1 MKKTAAMT
9 MILAL
14 TLSLLGCNR
23 QEEPKPSAPSGQ
35 NYDSLSRQI
44 YDAVLGDF
52 YEAYETA
59 KKAENVSQRY
69 AMMAI
74 AEAKLLSAGVMLPLR
89 SNGGTYGISRVAP
102 HTVPQVL
109 WGTDSM
115 RYQDALVV
123 TAPISA
129 AHRAQMEKKYTQLK
143 GTGKYEQWAK
153 TFLKEKGYTLKSS
166 YATAYSSDP
175 QTWDV
180 LATAMSSDTEAIVN
194 TYDGLVAYDAEGVIR
209 PALAS
214 SWEKTKNADGTVTY
228 TFRLREGVQ
237 WVNSQGMKVAQLQA
251 DDFVAGMQHMMD
263 AKGGLEYLVEGVIVN
278 ADAYLDGTLVD
289 FDRVGVKAL
298 DKYQVSYTLTGDIP
312 YFMTMLGYG
321 VFAPMSRSFYLS
333 QGGAFG
339 LDYPQAAEG
348 NGYVYGTSPSH
359 IAYCGPYIVS
369 NATEKN
375 TIVFRANDSY
385 WDRKNIN
392 VQTVIWRYNDGNDA
406 LKGYEDCMNGVV
418 DATTLN
424 AASLA
429 KAQKDGNLEKLG
441 YITPSGATSYMA
453 FYNLNRTMLH
463 NFNDAN
469 GAVSNKTG
477 QQVDRYN
484 KAIQNVHFRRAL
496 SFALD
501 RGAYNAQVVGEAL
514 KMTSL
519 RNTFTPGNFVELPE
533 SVTVKIGDQDR
544 EFPKGTP
551 YGVIVQAQLDA
562 DGVAIRVWDGK
573 KGSADGFDGWFNPEN
588 AMKELNKAAQ
598 QLNMTID
605 KDHPIYVDMPYFS
618 GSEAHANRARAYKRS
633 VETALQGRVVVN
645 LVSCASNAELL
656 YAGYYPPTGAEA
668 NYDVCDVSGWGPDYG
683 DPQTYLDTMLPEY
696 AGYMVKT
703 LGIF

>member
-1 MKKTAAMT
+1 MKKTVALM
-9 MILAL
+9 MLLVL
-14 TLSLLGCNR
+14 TLNLYGCKR
-23 QEEPKPSAPSGQ
+23 KEPQPTPPSGQ
-35 NYDSLSRQI
+35 NYDALSQKI
-44 YDAVLGDF
+44 YDQNLGEF
-52 YEAYETA
+52 YEAYQAA
-59 KKAENVSQRY
+59 KKAETVSERY
-69 AMMAI
+69 ALMAI
-74 AEAKLLSAGVMLPLR
+74 AEAKLLVSGVMLPLR
-89 SNGGTYGISRVAP
+89 CNGGSYGISRVAP

-109 WGTDSM
+109 WGSDSM
-115 RYQDALVV
+115 RYQDAVV
-123 TAPISA
+123 TTAPIST
-129 AHRAQMEKKYTQLK
+129 AHRTQMEKKYAQLK
-143 GTGKYEQWAK
+143 GTGKYKQWAK
-153 TFLKEKGYTLKSS
+153 TFLKEKGYTLKNS
-166 YATAYSSDP
+166 YATAYSADP

-180 LATAMSSDTEAIVN
+180 LATAMSSDNEAIVN
-194 TYDGLVAYDAEGVIR
+194 TYDGLVAYDAEGMIR
-209 PALAS
+209 PALATD
-214 SWEKTKNADGTVTY
+214 WEKTVNTDGTVSY
-228 TFRLREGVQ
+228 TFRLREGVR
-237 WVNSQGMKVAQLQA
+237 WVNSQGMKVGEVQA
-251 DDFVAGMQHMMD
+251 DDFVAGMQHMLD

-278 ADAYLDGTLVD
+278 ADAYLDGSVVD
-289 FDRVGVKAL
+289 FGQVGVKAL
-298 DKYQVSYTLTGDIP
+298 DKHRVSYTLTGDIP

-321 VFAPMSRSFYLS
+321 VFAPMSRSYYLS

-339 LDYPQAAEG
+339 LDYAQAAEG
-348 NGYVYGTSPSH
+348 SGYVYGISPSH
-359 IAYCGPYIVS
+359 IAYCGPYLVS
-369 NATEKN
+369 NSTEKN

-385 WDRKNIN
+385 WNKKNLG
-392 VQTVIWRYNDGNDA
+392 VQTIVWRYNDGNDA
-406 LKGYEDCMNGVV
+406 LKGYTDCMNGVV

-429 KAQKDGNLEKLG
+429 KAQSDGNLKKYG
-441 YITPSGATSYMA
+441 YVTPSGATSYMA

-469 GAVSNKTG
+469 GAVSSKTG

-496 SFALD
+496 SFAVD

-514 KMTSL
+514 KLTSL

-533 SVTVKIGDQDR
+533 SVTVKIGDRDR

-562 DGVAIRVWDGK
+562 DGVPIRVWDEK

-588 AMKELNKAAQ
+588 ALAELNKAAQ

-605 KDHPIYVDMPYFS
+605 KNNPIYVDMPYFS

-633 VETALQGRVVVN
+633 VETALQSRVVIN

-683 DPQTYLDTMLPEY
+683 DPQTYLDTMLPDY
-696 AGYMVKT
+696 AGYLMKT